1 MDVASGVFAVISLS
15 LQLAETVKKVD
26 NFLRDVQNAPDE
38 LKRLVDTLDQFSLI
52 LVQVKNYVEQQSR
65 IDHLPGCIDVIER
78 TLHSCESNVRKL
90 DSYVNVFQTLFN
102 GTGQRR
108 KIWASIKTVVKKE
121 EIVQMRGL
129 ILQDISSLQTAMLIN
144 ISHHR

>member
-38 LKRLVDTLDQFSLI
+38 LKRLVDTLDRFNLI
-52 LVQVKNYVEQQSR
+52 LVEVKTYVEQLSR
-65 IDHLPGCIDVIER
+65 IDDLPGCIDVIER

-90 DSYVNVFQTLFN
+90 DSDVNVFQTFFN
-102 GTGQRR
+102 GKGQRR

-129 ILQDISSLQTAMLIN
+129 ILQDISSLQAAMLIN
-144 ISHHR
+144 NSLLQ

>member
-1 MDVASGVFAVISLS
+1 MDVASGVFAVVSLS

-38 LKRLVDTLDQFSLI
+38 LKRLVDTLDQFDLI
-52 LVQVKNYVEQQSR
+52 LVQVKTYVEQQSR
-65 IDHLPGCIDVIER
+65 INGLPGCIDVIER

-90 DSYVNVFQTLFN
+90 DSYVNVFQPLFN
-102 GTGQRR
+102 GKGQRR
-108 KIWASIKTVVKKE
+108 KLWASIKTVVKKE

-129 ILQDISSLQTAMLIN
+129 ILQDISSLQAAMLIN
-144 ISHHR
+144 ISHLQ

>member
-38 LKRLVDTLDQFSLI
+38 LKRLVDTLDQLNLI
-52 LVQVKNYVEQQSR
+52 LVQVKTYVKQQSR
-65 IDHLPGCIDVIER
+65 TDGLPGCTDVIER
-78 TLHSCESNVRKL
+78 ILHSCESNVRKL

-102 GTGQRR
+102 GKGQRR
-108 KIWASIKTVVKKE
+108 KIWASIKTVIKKE

-129 ILQDISSLQTAMLIN
+129 IDQDISSLQTTMLIN
-144 ISHHR
+144 ISHLQ